1 MKTEFLTMENLGKAI
16 DALRQGEIVA
26 FPTETV
32 YGLGADATNTRAC
45 QKIFEA
51 KGRPADNPLIIH
63 VLDLS
68 GLERLIRGPLPETAR
83 ILAETF
89 WPGPVT
95 VVLPANDTIP
105 LAVRGGMPTV
115 AIRVPS
121 DEIARSL
128 IEGLGRPIAAP
139 SANRSGRPSPTRA
152 LDVWHD
158 LRGQIPYIIDGGESL
173 VGLES
178 TIVDCSLDEPVLLR
192 PGFVGLE
199 TLESVLKRKVLL
211 PGANTPHKAPGMKYT
226 HYAPH
231 APVIWINMKE
241 DHLIEEAL
249 RKLDHEYH
257 RNIALLAPLK
267 WQNYCAK
274 FFLALGDNVET
285 VAHGLFSGFREL
297 DRHNPDAIV
306 VIWDENDSGVGLA
319 IANRLGKAS
328 LKQFGRVRQVRE

>member
-105 LAVRGGMPTV
+105 LVVRGGMPTV

-121 DEIARSL
+121 DKIARCYDDTRGL
-128 IEGLGRPIAAP
+128 I
-139 SANRSGRPSPTRA
+139 
-152 LDVWHD
+152 
-158 LRGQIPYIIDGGESL
+158 
-173 VGLES
+173 
-178 TIVDCSLDEPVLLR
+178 
-192 PGFVGLE
+192 F
-199 TLESVLKRKVLL
+199 
-211 PGANTPHKAPGMKYT
+211 
-226 HYAPH
+226 
-231 APVIWINMKE
+231 
-241 DHLIEEAL
+241 
-249 RKLDHEYH
+249 
-257 RNIALLAPLK
+257 
-267 WQNYCAK
+267 
-274 FFLALGDNVET
+274 
-285 VAHGLFSGFREL
+285 
-297 DRHNPDAIV
+297 
-306 VIWDENDSGVGLA
+306 
-319 IANRLGKAS
+319 
-328 LKQFGRVRQVRE
+328 